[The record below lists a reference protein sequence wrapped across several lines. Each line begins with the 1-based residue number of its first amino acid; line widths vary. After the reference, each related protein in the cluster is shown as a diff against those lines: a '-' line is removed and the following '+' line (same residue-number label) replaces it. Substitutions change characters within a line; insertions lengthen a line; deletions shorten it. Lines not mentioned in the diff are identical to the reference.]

1 MCDYSLQHVAH
12 RPAAVGDRLVST
24 RFRNSTTHGFMAAGE
39 PDVAICVLPGTEL
52 AFDSD
57 VEYRP
62 QFLSFRNKKLPERVA
77 RFRNINPDNPHAYH
91 DALEFPGGRILLLT
105 DLAEGQ
111 RATVLQLPATER
123 AAEHKTETEAPVVPE
138 FIP

>member
-1 MCDYSLQHVAH
+1 MCDYSLEHVAH
-12 RPAAVGDRLVST
+12 RPATVGDKLVSA
-24 RFRNSTTHGFMAAGE
+24 RFRHSTTHGFMAAGE
-39 PDVAICVLPGTEL
+39 PEVAICVLPGTEL

-62 QFLSFRNKKLPERVA
+62 QFLSFRNRKLTERVA
-77 RFRNINPDNPHAYH
+77 RFRNVNQDDPYSYH
-91 DALEFPGGRILLLT
+91 DALEFPGGQILLLT

-123 AAEHKTETEAPVVPE
+123 VTEQQPAIAVPE
-138 FIP
+138 LVP

>member
-12 RPAAVGDRLVST
+12 RPATVGDKLVSA

-39 PDVAICVLPGTEL
+39 PEVAICVLPGTEL

-62 QFLSFRNKKLPERVA
+62 QFLSFRNRKLTERVA
-77 RFRNINPDNPHAYH
+77 RFRNVNQHDPYSYH
-91 DALEFPGGRILLLT
+91 RSEEHTSELQSRLHLVCRLLL
-105 DLAEGQ
+105 E
-111 RATVLQLPATER
+111 
-123 AAEHKTETEAPVVPE
+123 
-138 FIP
+138 